1 MASTAHDIAAS
12 EAAVSGL
19 IVSVLAL
26 VVSRWFSDTPIV
38 RLSRATSSVWMMIIA
53 RNLRG

>member
-19 IVSVLAL
+19 IVSVLAP
-26 VVSRWFSDTPIV
+26 VVSRWLSDTPIV
-38 RLSRATSSVWMMIIA
+38 RLSRVTSSVWMMIIA

>member
-19 IVSVLAL
+19 VVSVLAL
-26 VVSRWFSDTPIV
+26 VVSRWLSDTPIV
-38 RLSRATSSVWMMIIA
+38 RLSRVTSSVWMMIIA

>member
-26 VVSRWFSDTPIV
+26 VVSRWLSDTPIV
-38 RLSRATSSVWMMIIA
+38 RLSRVTSSVWMMIIA